1 MLLRLARLLF
11 VQLAYYAA
19 IAGAI
24 IYLSYWLEQNYE
36 GRLCYYDDNPCMG
49 GLSFC
54 VVEEGA
60 QERYIES
67 SDSSGTCRFV
77 GFNFVCL
84 TLCEMPPNTQI
95 HGLLLTT
102 SLVSHARRHTGFQ
115 FVFRTLLAPL
125 LLQCVTR
132 KRGQPWSGA
141 IVGCVSIK
149 TLLWV
154 ILWGLAWTE
163 LQWSTRPGGLVH
175 AYYWMAWEILFHIV
189 PPPLHAASS
198 PLHQACYDG
207 NVSETSKLLEEG
219 ANPFASSV
227 AWYSPKDMAVFASVL
242 KCDKHKH
249 KDYVACYDKV
259 VAARSMCPSSVSK
272 TVAEQAEAV

>member
-54 VVEEGA
+54 VVEEGG
-60 QERYIES
+60 QKPRYIER

-84 TLCEMPPNTQI
+84 MLW
-95 HGLLLTT
+95 
-102 SLVSHARRHTGFQ
+102 FQ

-132 KRGQPWSGA
+132 KRSQLWSGW
-141 IVGCVSIK
+141 ILVLFKS
-149 TLLWV
+149 LLWV
-154 ILWGLAWTE
+154 FLWGLAWTGLE
-163 LQWSTRPGGLVH
+163 WSTRPVGLVH
-175 AYYWMAWEILFHIV
+175 AYYWMAWEIFFHIV
-189 PPPLHAASS
+189 PPPLHAAAS

-207 NVSETSKLLEEG
+207 DVSETSKLLEEG

-259 VAARSMCPSSVSK
+259 VAARSMCPSSK
-272 TVAEQAEAV
+272 TVPEQAEAV